1 MRPSSAALLLVVC
14 AASCGPGE
22 PKRLPPAAKH
32 DGAGAPAAGTPEA
45 SSEGTATSEATTL
58 SESPVV
64 TVTHADGTA
73 FPGCKVSAFEP
84 TSHARAAGGTS
95 DGKGVAQLDRL
106 DTKRRYELYVEPP
119 LDDAESFEPS
129 RTHAWPPSDTAVVL
143 AALLTVEGRVTDK
156 DGSPVKGVAVRCS
169 HAKGAV
175 SVAVGAD
182 GAFVFR
188 RVPEGAVQL
197 AVAAS
202 YVDAERG
209 RCGPSVPAK
218 AGDKGVLLT
227 SP

>member
-1 MRPSSAALLLVVC
+1 MRQTRAALLLAAVC

-32 DGAGAPAAGTPEA
+32 DGASAPAEATPEA
-45 SSEGTATSEATTL
+45 PSEATAAAL

-64 TVTHADGTA
+64 TVRHADGTA

-106 DTKRRYELYVEPP
+106 DMERRYELYVEPP
-119 LDDAESFEPS
+119 LDDAESFEAS
-129 RTHAWPPSDTAVVL
+129 RTHAWPPSDTEVVL

-156 DGSPVKGVAVRCS
+156 DGGPAKGVAVRCS

-202 YVDAERG
+202 YLDAERG
-209 RCGPSVPAK
+209 RCGPAVAAN
-218 AGDKGVLLT
+218 AGDKGVVLT